1 MVSSYPTLATPWI
14 AARQASMSITNTH
27 KLLKLMSIKLVIPS
41 NHLILCHPLSSCL
54 QSFPASGSFPMS
66 QFFVSRGQSLEF
78 QLQLQYQ
85 SFQRIFRTDFFEDGL
100 VRSPRSQQDCQE
112 SSPTPQFKSI
122 NPLVLSYLYSPTLTP
137 IHDH

>member
-1 MVSSYPTLATPWI
+1 M

-27 KLLKLMSIKLVIPS
+27 KLLRLMSIRLVIPS
-41 NHLILCHPLSSCL
+41 NHLILCRPLSSCL

-66 QFFVSRGQSLEF
+66 QFFVSRSQSLEF

-100 VRSPRSQQDCQE
+100 VRSPRSPQDCQE

>member
-1 MVSSYPTLATPWI
+1 
-14 AARQASMSITNTH
+14 
-27 KLLKLMSIKLVIPS
+27 
-41 NHLILCHPLSSCL
+41 
-54 QSFPASGSFPMS
+54 MS
-66 QFFVSRGQSLEF
+66 QFFVSRSQSLEF

-100 VRSPRSQQDCQE
+100 VRSPRSPQDCQE